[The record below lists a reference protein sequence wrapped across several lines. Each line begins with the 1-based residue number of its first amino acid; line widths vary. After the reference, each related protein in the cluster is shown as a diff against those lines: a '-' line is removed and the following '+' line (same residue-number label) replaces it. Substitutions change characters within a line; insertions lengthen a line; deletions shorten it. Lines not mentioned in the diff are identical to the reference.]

1 MAVTTLPLGALL
13 AASPALATTAPIET
27 IGAEIGADIGASVG
41 PAGRVDPGTCPSGG
55 CNVTL
60 GPGTGALAPGRAP
73 TGTEGGAWVVLV
85 LRGASPEDVR
95 WWAILSAALAPSS
108 CATMSSSRQT
118 SSATPRRNACE
129 RCSGS
134 EVVFVL
140 EAVLMRRGFEG

>member
-1 MAVTTLPLGALL
+1 MAATTLPLGSLL
-13 AASPALATTAPIET
+13 AASPALATVAPIGA

-41 PAGRVDPGTCPSGG
+41 PTGRVDPGTGPSG
-55 CNVTL
+55 CCDVTL

-73 TGTEGGAWVVLV
+73 TGTEGGPWVVLG
-85 LRGASPEDVR
+85 LRGATAEHMR

-129 RCSGS
+129 RWSGS
-134 EVVFVL
+134 EGMYVL
-140 EAVLMRRGFEG
+140 EAALTRCN